1 MIRWKLIKENATR
14 LLNEANVSASPVVL
28 RVLLENQG
36 VSLASAPA
44 EEHLS
49 GFLLRH
55 PGEAPVI
62 GFNSA
67 LPVVRQRFI
76 VAHELGHLLLHGKT
90 GLHVD
95 RSLVRLE
102 GVKTDAPDEDEIEAN
117 PFPAEL
123 SMPEKWIREDAGL
136 IGPAAVDDNPVI
148 GHLAQKYRVSKQAM
162 TIRLTSLGLIQM

>member
-1 MIRWKLIKENATR
+1 MIRWKLIKETATR
-14 LLNEANVSASPVVL
+14 LLDEANVSSPPVVL
-28 RVLLENQG
+28 GVILEKQG
-36 VSLASAPA
+36 ASLTSAPTD
-44 EEHLS
+44 EHVS

-102 GVKTDAPDEDEIEAN
+102 GEKANVPDEDEIEAN
-117 PFPAEL
+117 RFAAEL
-123 SMPEKWIREDAGL
+123 LMPEEWIREDARL
-136 IGPAAVDDNPVI
+136 IGRMAVDDDPLI

-162 TIRLTSLGLIQM
+162 TIRLTSIGLIQM